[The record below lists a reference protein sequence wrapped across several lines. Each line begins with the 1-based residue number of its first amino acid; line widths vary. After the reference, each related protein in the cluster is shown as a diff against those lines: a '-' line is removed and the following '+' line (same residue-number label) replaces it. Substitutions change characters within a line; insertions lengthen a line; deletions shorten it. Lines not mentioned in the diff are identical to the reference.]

1 MREVGFTSNYQN
13 VDDLDTCL
21 GDCFLLYRT
30 EKWMKYHPNLDGS
43 ERVFKSHKSEYPFSN
58 DSVSFKIRGFE
69 PSKFGHVLEY
79 PRVNKFIHLMI
90 LSMLLSLRIPMTS
103 HDVQWCPMVAN
114 LQTMLRVGF
123 DQLIVPRECIR
134 EHLIEPVQRYVCS

>member
-1 MREVGFTSNYQN
+1 MEVN
-13 VDDLDTCL
+13 VFSSRTKVNIHFQMTLY
-21 GDCFLLYRT
+21 LL
-30 EKWMKYHPNLDGS
+30 KL
-43 ERVFKSHKSEYPFSN
+43 
-58 DSVSFKIRGFE
+58 RGFE

-90 LSMLLSLRIPMTS
+90 LSKLLSLRIPMTS
-103 HDVQWCPMVAN
+103 HDVPWCPMVAN